1 MAIDKVAVHADLLKR
16 QNATL
21 QTQALQW
28 QQRALAAEARIAE
41 AKAFMEA
48 AEARAEVA
56 EVRAEAVETM
66 REDSIETVKE
76 IADKNLALEIRM
88 EVIEKRAEHL
98 VDLQRKIVVR
108 ARRAERDYDRL
119 RMAVED
125 LLGCVPEAN
134 PLADGLSLAGE
145 EMTMEGEDFRSG
157 NHLTDY
163 NKRIAKLRELLAEAA
178 SEEAP

>member
-1 MAIDKVAVHADLLKR
+1 MAIDKAAVHADLLKR
-16 QNATL
+16 QNAAL

-41 AKAFMEA
+41 ARAFMEA
-48 AEARAEVA
+48 AEARAEAA
-56 EVRAEAVETM
+56 EGRAEAVETT
-66 REDSIETVKE
+66 REDSIEMVKE

-108 ARRAERDYDRL
+108 ARQAERDYDRL
-119 RMAVED
+119 RLAVED
-125 LLGCVPEAN
+125 LLLCVPETVPSN
-134 PLADGLSLAGE
+134 DGLALAGE
-145 EMTMEGEDFRSG
+145 EMTMEGEDFRSA

-163 NKRIAKLRELLAEAA
+163 DKRISKLRELLAETA
-178 SEEAP
+178 SEAS